1 MFSGTDTNPYSPGV
15 LHRMAAG
22 AGAALPIVMGYIPVG
37 FAFGVLA
44 QKAGISPVNTLLF
57 SILVY
62 AGSAQLIAAGLIG
75 AGAGLWTLVA
85 TTFIVN
91 LRHMLMSAAL
101 SPYFRTWKRWQQAV
115 FAYEITDESFAV
127 HSARFTRGQ
136 TDKIETIAVNATAQ
150 ISWILGTW
158 LGITAGMLIRDVRPY
173 GIDFALPAMFI
184 ALLVLQ
190 IRNRTQV
197 LAALLAG
204 LMSIGLMQAGL
215 TGWNVIVATVSA
227 AALGVLFERWT
238 KKQSSSPSSG

>member
-1 MFSGTDTNPYSPGV
+1 MISERDANPSLPGF
-15 LHRMAAG
+15 LRHAANG

-44 QKAGISPVNTLLF
+44 QKAGISTVNTLLF

-75 AGAGLWTLVA
+75 AGAGLWTLII

-101 SPYFRTWKRWQQAV
+101 SPYFREWKRWQQAV

-127 HSARFTRGQ
+127 HSARFARGQ
-136 TDKIETIAVNATAQ
+136 TDKIETIAVNFTAQ
-150 ISWILGTW
+150 ISWVFGTW
-158 LGITAGMLIRDVRPY
+158 LGITAGTLIKDVRPY

-190 IRNRTQV
+190 IHHRTQV

-204 LMSIGLMQAGL
+204 LISIGLMQAGL
-215 TGWNVIVATVSA
+215 TSWNVILATVVA
-227 AALGVLFERWT
+227 AALGALIEKWT
-238 KKQSSSPSSG
+238 KH